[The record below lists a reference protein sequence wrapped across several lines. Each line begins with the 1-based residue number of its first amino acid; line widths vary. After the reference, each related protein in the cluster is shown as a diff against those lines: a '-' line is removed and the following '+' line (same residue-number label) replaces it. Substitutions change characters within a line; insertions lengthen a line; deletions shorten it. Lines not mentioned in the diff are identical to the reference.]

1 MAKRIIWFS
10 VGILVALAG
19 SAMAANPGTN
29 YVGNFWLSDPTTPA
43 NTLKVNADGSINA
56 ASSISA
62 PTPVPS
68 TNISGTVTAGGTFQ
82 TILAANT
89 TTRKG
94 CSIENPTTATEPL
107 LVYAST
113 PSSPAAGA
121 SYSLGPGGIF
131 NCASSNVV
139 IGDAIAVTATTTG
152 HAFTGNSQ

>member
-1 MAKRIIWFS
+1 MAKRITWFV
-10 VGILVALAG
+10 VGLLSALVG
-19 SAMAANPGTN
+19 SAIAANPGTN

-56 ASSISA
+56 NSSASA
-62 PTPVPS
+62 ATPVSS
-68 TNISGTVTAGGTFQ
+68 TNISGTVTTGGTFQ

-89 TTRKG
+89 TTRLG

-113 PSSPAAGA
+113 PSSPTSGA

-131 NCASSNVV
+131 NCSSGNLV

-152 HAFTGNSQ
+152 HAFTGNAQ